1 MAYCSFCNV
10 DGIPDSNHGNTYC
23 PFCGKLISE
32 AKPSP
37 PIRLYGSDEDTSA
50 SNSSYSNTNIP
61 SGGESTSYSMRNRG
75 TKTSDKGTEAF
86 ITVIILALLAWYF
99 FGDTGGLIVLVIG
112 FLYLLRDLI
121 KLIAV
126 PAVAIA
132 GFFVAESMGI
142 NGIIGL
148 IAAGIIAHFVINKLF
163 RKK

>member
-1 MAYCSFCNV
+1 MEIHTVRSVENSLVKQSPVRQSGCTV
-10 DGIPDSNHGNTYC
+10 QTKILLPQTVHIPTRI
-23 PFCGKLISE
+23 FRQ
-32 AKPSP
+32 A
-37 PIRLYGSDEDTSA
+37 
-50 SNSSYSNTNIP
+50 
-61 SGGESTSYSMRNRG
+61 GGSTSYSMRNRG

-99 FGDTGGLIVLVIG
+99 FGNTGGLIVLVIG

-148 IAAGIIAHFVINKLF
+148 IATGIIAHFVINKLF

>member
-1 MAYCSFCNV
+1 MAYLILIMEIHTVRSVENSLVKQSPVRQSGCTV
-10 DGIPDSNHGNTYC
+10 QTKIPLPQTVH
-23 PFCGKLISE
+23 
-32 AKPSP
+32 
-37 PIRLYGSDEDTSA
+37 
-50 SNSSYSNTNIP
+50 TNIP
-61 SGGESTSYSMRNRG
+61 SGGGSTGYSMRNRG